1 MNTHRHLLNRVIFQL
16 VPTAIAANAS
26 VHSAEA
32 SAASARH
39 SKRSANAVEA
49 GTEAS
54 FRSARAGEKSAEAA
68 SRSARAGERSAI
80 AGIRSATAAERA
92 ERKATEEL
100 PRIANSGDVSRL
112 GPSNRRRIEKN
123 KPMGIQSFSDRGEY
137 NGGCKGLRW
146 D

>member
-1 MNTHRHLLNRVIFQL
+1 MSTHRQLLNRVIFQL

-49 GTEAS
+49 GTKAS

-68 SRSARAGERSAI
+68 SRNARAGERSAM

-92 ERKATEEL
+92 EHKATEDV
-100 PRIANSGDVSRL
+100 PRIVNSGDVPRL
-112 GPSNRRRIEKN
+112 RPSSRRRIENN
-123 KPMGIQSFSDRGEY
+123 KLMGIRSFSDRGV
-137 NGGCKGLRW
+137 
-146 D
+146 